1 MAHDAARQWIS
12 SGRDARPRV
21 RRQLISGKQADEIR
35 ARTADGETLQA
46 LALEYGVTTS
56 TIRRYS
62 A

>member
-1 MAHDAARQWIS
+1 MAHDAARLWIS
-12 SGRDARPRV
+12 SGHDARPCV
-21 RRQLISGKQADEIR
+21 RRQLISAKQADEIR
-35 ARTADGETLQA
+35 ARTADGETLKA